1 MNILVDMKFM
11 WPRERATMY
20 SGMAVELIA
29 FVNSIPEEHKN
40 RYTLLFNKESEE
52 EMHAL
57 FPDYKYVSV
66 DFSKKSRFALIDW
79 LKKRKTF
86 KRFVST
92 YKTDL
97 YFNLVNTDYVTWF
110 TFPYP
115 YVGMHHDLS
124 LIRNKSYSF
133 RSLFYRFT
141 LSSYYRYKFKHCSHI
156 ICISNFVKEDA
167 INYFHLNQETAS
179 KFSTIYNTVLKINN
193 SIEPDGYDFSNK
205 YILSVN
211 AVRPSKNFETLFKA
225 FVLIKDRTELNLV
238 LVGNTKNNLY
248 WDKTLKPLINELNIS
263 DRIFVLQNLKIEEL
277 RYVYEKASL
286 FITTSLREGFGNT
299 PIEAAYYGCPVIST
313 TCESLPEVTM
323 GLVNYYEPPTNE
335 TALSNLILK
344 ILDTPPTEGEQNKIS
359 GIFLERYNSQ
369 KRTYEIEKVF
379 EAILAKRQ

>member
-11 WPRERATMY
+11 WPSERATMY

-29 FVNSIPEEHKN
+29 FVNTIPEEHKD

-79 LKKRKTF
+79 LKKKNKF

-92 YKTDL
+92 YQADI

-115 YVGMHHDLS
+115 YVGVHHDLS
-124 LIRNKSYSF
+124 LLRNSKFSL
-133 RSLFYRFT
+133 RSLFYQLT
-141 LSSYYRYKFKHCSHI
+141 LPSYYRYKFKHCSHI
-156 ICISNFVKEDA
+156 ISISNFVKEDA
-167 INYFHLNQETAS
+167 INYFHLDQNTAS
-179 KFSTIYNTVLKINN
+179 KFTTIYNTVLKINN
-193 SIEPDGYDFSNK
+193 SSEPSGYDFSNK
-205 YILSVN
+205 YILTVN
-211 AVRPSKNFETLFKA
+211 AVRPSKNLETLFKA
-225 FVLIKDRTELNLV
+225 FALIKDRTELNLI
-238 LVGNTKNNLY
+238 LVGATKNNIY
-248 WDKTLKPLINELNIS
+248 WDKTLNPLINELNIS
-263 DRIFVLQNLKIEEL
+263 DRIFVLQNLKNEEL
-277 RYVYEKASL
+277 RYIYEKASL

-323 GLVNYYEPPTNE
+323 GLVNYYEPPTDE
-335 TALSNLILK
+335 IALSNLILK
-344 ILDTPPTEGEQNKIS
+344 ILETPPTNGELEKIS

-369 KRTYEIEKVF
+369 NRTSEIEKVF
-379 EAILAKRQ
+379 EAIIRVLS